1 MHRFV
6 LRKEGDCMKCPICN
20 QEMEEGGLIVDGV
33 APGWVPTEQF
43 RRKGFKRIV
52 YMGLCTIGK
61 ENLLLGQTKVPNAFF
76 CRNCNKTVGVFDV
89 MNDIDE

>member
-33 APGWVPTEQF
+33 APGWVPMEQF

-52 YMGLCTIGK
+52 YMGLWKGEFAVRTDKGAKCLFLQ
-61 ENLLLGQTKVPNAFF
+61 ELQQD
-76 CRNCNKTVGVFDV
+76 CRSIRC
-89 MNDIDE
+89 DERH